1 MSVSKFKK
9 MKIQKILIFAFAS
22 TILFASCKKVL
33 LKDDPQN
40 LIASQIYN
48 DTTLVRPAIDYIYTQ
63 NLPGWFGSTG
73 GAIGGGS
80 GFTDEAYSDN
90 VFVKGSVTIESVGDI
105 GTAASKT
112 GNYGK
117 IRTINSFVRDLNAGG
132 LPQSAKNRY
141 LAQALFFRAFRYFD
155 LVRLYGGV
163 PIILTPLDA
172 IGNDAKNAALLPRN
186 PTSDCFKQIV
196 SDLDTAIKYLPNK
209 WSNIDYG
216 RITAGAAAAFKGR
229 VLLTYASPQF
239 NPTND
244 ATKWQNAYNA
254 NLAAVNLLS
263 ANGYGLNLSYDGMW
277 FTEGYA
283 NKEAV
288 MVTGFNTF
296 SDPNGSFNNNY
307 DNSTRPAYLGTGGGS
322 NQPTWD
328 LVKAYPMLDGKA
340 PGTSDKYTYDMQTF
354 YKNRDPRFNK
364 TIAYNGCN
372 WPILGN
378 SSYRLWT
385 YYYYSAKNSSAS
397 VKSTE
402 STASSTGFYLRK
414 AIDPNITAANLATSG
429 TDWMEI
435 RYAEVLL
442 NLAES
447 AAEINNL
454 GVSQEA
460 YTGLIAVRKRAG
472 IEAGSDGLYGLQAS
486 MNHDQMITA
495 IMTERQIEFAF
506 EGKRFWDL
514 RRRKLLESTLNGK
527 KRSGLTI
534 LLNNTQSG
542 SDYILLT
549 RDASAVASLDNL
561 YSTSFTVTPKVLDTY
576 TINFQAADYFFGL
589 PTASLQ
595 NNPNLQQNN
604 TWGGAF
610 DPLQ

>member
-1 MSVSKFKK
+1 
-9 MKIQKILIFAFAS
+9 MKVQKILIIAFAS
-22 TILFASCKKVL
+22 TVLFTSCKKVL

-40 LIASQIYN
+40 LVASQIYN
-48 DTTLVRPAIDYIYTQ
+48 DTTLVKPAIDYIYTQ
-63 NLPGWFGSTG
+63 NLPGWFGNTG
-73 GAIGGGS
+73 GAIGSGS
-80 GFTDEAYSDN
+80 SLTEEAYGDN
-90 VFVKGSVTIESVGDI
+90 VFVKGSVTIESVEDI

-117 IRTINSFVRDLNAGG
+117 IRTINTFVKDLSAGS
-132 LPQSAKNRY
+132 LSQSVKNRY

-186 PTSDCFKQIV
+186 STTACFKQII

-244 ATKWQNAYNA
+244 GTRWQNAYNA
-254 NLAAVNLLS
+254 NVTAVNILT
-263 ANGYGLNLSYDGMW
+263 ANGYGLNSSYDNMW

-288 MVTGFNTF
+288 MVTAFNTF
-296 SDPNGSFNNNY
+296 SDANGSYNNNY

-328 LVKAYPMLDGKA
+328 LVQAYPMLDGKA
-340 PGTSDKYTYDMQTF
+340 PGTSTKYSYDVQTF

-378 SSYRLWT
+378 ASYRLWT
-385 YYYYSAKNSSAS
+385 YYYYSAKNSSSS

-414 AIDPNITAANLATSG
+414 AIDPNITAANLPTSG

-447 AAEINNL
+447 AAEVGNL
-454 GVSQEA
+454 GVGQEA
-460 YTGLIAVRKRAG
+460 YANLIAVRKRAG
-472 IEAGSDGLYGLQAS
+472 IEAGDDGLYGLTAGMS
-486 MNHDQMITA
+486 HDQMITA
-495 IMTERQIEFAF
+495 IMYERQIEFAF
-506 EGKRFWDL
+506 EGKRYWDL

-527 KRSGLTI
+527 KRTGLTV
-534 LLNNTQSG
+534 LLNNDQSG
-542 SDYILLT
+542 SDYLLLT
-549 RDASAVASLDNL
+549 RDASANSSLDNL

-576 TINFQAADYFFGL
+576 SINVQSADYFFGL
-589 PTASLQ
+589 PTAAIQ
-595 NNPNLQQNN
+595 NNPNLQQTN
-604 TWGGAF
+604 TWGGSF

>member
-1 MSVSKFKK
+1 
-9 MKIQKILIFAFAS
+9 MKIQKILIIAFAL
-22 TILFASCKKVL
+22 TALFTSCKKAL

-48 DTTLVRPAIDYIYTQ
+48 DTTLVKPAIDYIYTQ
-63 NLPGWFGSTG
+63 NLPSWFGNTG
-73 GAIGGGS
+73 GAIGSGS
-80 GFTDEAYSDN
+80 SLTDEAYGDN
-90 VFVKGSVTIESVGDI
+90 DFVKGSVTVESVGDI
-105 GTAASKT
+105 GSSASKT
-112 GNYGK
+112 NNYGK
-117 IRTINSFVRDLNAGG
+117 IRTINTFVRDLTSGG
-132 LPQSAKNRY
+132 LSQSVKNRY

-163 PIILTPLDA
+163 PIVLTPLDA

-186 PTSDCFKQIV
+186 TTTACFKQII
-196 SDLDTAIKYLPNK
+196 SDLDSAIKYLPNK
-209 WSNIDYG
+209 WSGSDYG

-239 NPTND
+239 NPAND
-244 ATKWQNAYNA
+244 GTRWQNAYTA
-254 NLAAVNLLS
+254 NTTAVSILS
-263 ANGYGLNLSYDGMW
+263 ANGYGLNSSYDGMW

-288 MVTGFNTF
+288 MVTAFNTF
-296 SDPNGSFNNNY
+296 SDNNGTYNNTY

-328 LVKAYPMLDGKA
+328 LVQAYPMLDGKPA
-340 PGTSDKYTYDMQTF
+340 ATSKYSYSLQTF
-354 YKNRDPRFNK
+354 YKNRDPRFDK

-378 SSYRLWT
+378 ASYRLWT
-385 YYYYSAKNSSAS
+385 YYYYNVKNSSTS

-402 STASSTGFYLRK
+402 STATSTGFYLRK
-414 AIDPNITAANLATSG
+414 AIDPNITAANLVTSG

-442 NLAES
+442 NLAEC
-447 AAEINNL
+447 AAEIGNL

-460 YTGLIAVRKRAG
+460 YTNLLAVRKRAG
-472 IEAGSDGLYGLQAS
+472 IEAGGDGLYGLQANMS
-486 MNHDQMITA
+486 HDQMITA
-495 IMTERQIEFAF
+495 IMLERQIEFAF
-506 EGKRFWDL
+506 EGKRYWDL
-514 RRRKLLESTLNGK
+514 RRRKLLETTLNGK
-527 KRSGLTI
+527 KRNGLSI
-534 LLNNTQSG
+534 ILNNNQSG
-542 SDYILLT
+542 TDYILLS
-549 RDASAVASLDNL
+549 RDASAVSSLDNL

-576 TINFQAADYFFGL
+576 NINIQAGDYFFGI
-589 PTASLQ
+589 PSAALQ

-610 DPLQ
+610 DPLK